1 MVIKDGASKVSFA
14 FWCVISLWSEQI
26 WAGNPAKFL
35 RELKDDEGAFIPKS
49 ADNYS
54 ELAAA
59 HAEANAKSFHDLTTV
74 QEVKT
79 EEVKTEEKAPEL
91 TTQATQ

>member
-1 MVIKDGASKVSFA
+1 MKQHESSKASFA
-14 FWCVISLWSEQI
+14 FGCVSALWSEQI

-35 RELKDDEGAFIPKS
+35 RELKGDEGAFIPKS
-49 ADNYS
+49 AENYS

-59 HAEANAKSFHDLTTV
+59 HAEANAKNFNDLTTV

-79 EEVKTEEKAPEL
+79 EEVKTEEKSPEL
-91 TTQATQ
+91 TPQATQ

>member
-1 MVIKDGASKVSFA
+1 MGVLLQFLSDQV
-14 FWCVISLWSEQI
+14 

-35 RELKDDEGAFIPKS
+35 RELKGDEGAFIPKS
-49 ADNYS
+49 SDHYS

-59 HAEANAKSFHDLTTV
+59 HAEANAKRFRELTTV

-79 EEVKTEEKAPEL
+79 EEKCPEL
-91 TTQATQ
+91 TQTSQ

>member
-1 MVIKDGASKVSFA
+1 MRI
-14 FWCVISLWSEQI
+14 LWHSCLSQI

-35 RELKDDEGAFIPKS
+35 RELKGDEGAFIPKS

-54 ELAAA
+54 ELGAA

-74 QEVKT
+74 QVKT
-79 EEVKTEEKAPEL
+79 EEQCPEL
-91 TTQATQ
+91 TGETAPAASAAQ